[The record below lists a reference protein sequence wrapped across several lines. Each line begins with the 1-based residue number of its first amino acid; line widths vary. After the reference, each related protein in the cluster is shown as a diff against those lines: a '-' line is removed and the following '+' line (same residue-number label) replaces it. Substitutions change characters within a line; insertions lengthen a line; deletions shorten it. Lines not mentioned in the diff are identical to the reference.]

1 MKDFSIIIP
10 VYKSTDSLNIIEKQ
24 LSDIFKNINKTYE
37 IIFVNDSPNFLPTAN
52 TLLELSTK
60 KSNIIRSIK
69 MRKNSGQQF
78 AILVGLSHAKGK
90 YVITMDDD
98 LQHPSNEIIKMAEY
112 IEKQKLDAVLALPK
126 KGMKNHHW
134 FRNFGSWIISIIDH
148 YFLDTPKGIIKSP
161 FKIIK
166 YDIVKSMVRNYNSA
180 PVISGL
186 LFQITHNV
194 ENIYVEHSPRKFGNS
209 NYSFIKLLGLL
220 FNNIINYSAFPLKL
234 LGITGLMILLLS
246 ILFIIFIFI
255 RKIFLFIDY
264 PGYASTVILISFFG
278 GLNLFG
284 IGIIGE
290 YLFRIINE
298 QNKVKLEDLYI
309 EH

>member
-1 MKDFSIIIP
+1 MKDISIIIP
-10 VYKSTDSLNIIEKQ
+10 VYKSTDSLNIIEMQ
-24 LSDIFKNINKTYE
+24 LSGGFKKLNKSYE
-37 IIFVNDSPNFLPTAN
+37 IIFVNDSPNFLPTSN
-52 TLLELSTK
+52 ILLELSTK
-60 KSNIIRSIK
+60 KSDTIRNIK

-78 AILVGLSHAKGK
+78 AIIVGLSHANGK

-98 LQHPSNEIIKMAEY
+98 LQHPPNEIIRMVEY
-112 IEKQKLDAVLALPK
+112 IEKKKIDAVLALPK
-126 KGMKNHHW
+126 KGKKKHHW

-161 FKIIK
+161 FRIIK
-166 YDIVKSMVRNYNSA
+166 HDVVKSMVRNYNSTPA
-180 PVISGL
+180 ISSL

-194 ENIYVEHSPRKFGNS
+194 ENIYVEHNPREFGKS

-220 FNNIINYSAFPLKL
+220 FNNIIHYSAFPLKL
-234 LGITGLMILLLS
+234 LGITGLIIFLLS
-246 ILFIIFIFI
+246 IMFIIIIII
-255 RKIFLFIDY
+255 RKIFLFMDY

-290 YLFRIINE
+290 YLLRIIKE

-309 EH
+309 EK